1 MYDYFYGAEA
11 EQFSFYR
18 IPKVLFTEERFRTVS
33 AEAKVL
39 YGLLLDRMSL
49 SCKNGWLDKER
60 RVYIIF
66 TIEEVMTALGCA
78 DQKAGK
84 LLHELESKCRLI
96 ERKRQGLGKP
106 NLIYVKNFVDKAA
119 DNPVD
124 NASGSTAPSP
134 ESRFQN
140 RENHDSGAVKI
151 TDQESL
157 KSRSNNT
164 ENNDTDFSDTDSFPF
179 TSFRRDHGREA
190 KGNEAALRERYREL
204 IAENIAYDALLTDYP
219 YEQDTLEEILELL
232 VDVVCTT
239 KSSVRISGDDKPAEV
254 VRSRFLKLNSEHI
267 RFVVGGLKENTTR
280 IRNIYDTKH
289 DADGRERRVLNS
301 KETTLAQQ
309 KQQAIRDAFRD
320 WIWRD
325 PDRRHTLVARYNEL
339 FNSTRPREYDGSHI
353 TFAGMNPEIRLR
365 EHQLNAVAHVL
376 YGGNTLLAHEVGAG
390 KTFEMV
396 AAAMESKRL
405 GLCHKSLFVVPNHLT
420 KQWSGEFLRLYPSA
434 NILVATKKDFEPKNR
449 KKFCARIATGE

>member
-18 IPKVLFTEERFRTVS
+18 IPKVLFTEERFRNVS

-49 SCKNGWLDKER
+49 SCKNGWLDKEG

-134 ESRFQN
+134 ESRG
-140 RENHDSGAVKI
+140 SY
-151 TDQESL
+151 TD
-157 KSRSNNT
+157 KNY
-164 ENNDTDFSDTDSFPF
+164 TDFSDTDSFPF
-179 TSFRRDHGREA
+179 TSFRRDHGRES
-190 KGNEAALRERYREL
+190 KRTEAALREQYREL
-204 IAENIAYDALLTDYP
+204 IAENIAYDTLLTDYP

-239 KSSVRISGDDKPAEV
+239 KSSVRISGDEKPAEV

-280 IRNIYDTKH
+280 IRNMRQY
-289 DADGRERRVLNS
+289 
-301 KETTLAQQ
+301 
-309 KQQAIRDAFRD
+309 
-320 WIWRD
+320 
-325 PDRRHTLVARYNEL
+325 
-339 FNSTRPREYDGSHI
+339 
-353 TFAGMNPEIRLR
+353 
-365 EHQLNAVAHVL
+365 
-376 YGGNTLLAHEVGAG
+376 LLATLYNAPLTIGNYY
-390 KTFEMV
+390 
-396 AAAMESKRL
+396 R
-405 GLCHKSLFVVPNHLT
+405 SLVSHDMSEGF
-420 KQWSGEFLRLYPSA
+420 
-434 NILVATKKDFEPKNR
+434 I
-449 KKFCARIATGE
+449 

>member
-1 MYDYFYGAEA
+1 MVSSGVVTH
-11 EQFSFYR
+11 R
-18 IPKVLFTEERFRTVS
+18 ICLLF
-33 AEAKVL
+33 
-39 YGLLLDRMSL
+39 
-49 SCKNGWLDKER
+49 CKEIPVVPR
-60 RVYIIF
+60 RISQVYIHLLCLLF
-66 TIEEVMTALGCA
+66 SVSHDSKRHLGCA

-119 DNPVD
+119 DNHVD
-124 NASGSTAPSP
+124 NTSGSTTPSP

-280 IRNIYDTKH
+280 IRNMRQY
-289 DADGRERRVLNS
+289 
-301 KETTLAQQ
+301 
-309 KQQAIRDAFRD
+309 
-320 WIWRD
+320 
-325 PDRRHTLVARYNEL
+325 
-339 FNSTRPREYDGSHI
+339 
-353 TFAGMNPEIRLR
+353 
-365 EHQLNAVAHVL
+365 
-376 YGGNTLLAHEVGAG
+376 LLATLYNAPLTIGNYY
-390 KTFEMV
+390 
-396 AAAMESKRL
+396 R
-405 GLCHKSLFVVPNHLT
+405 SLVSHDMSEGF
-420 KQWSGEFLRLYPSA
+420 
-434 NILVATKKDFEPKNR
+434 I
-449 KKFCARIATGE
+449 

>member
-18 IPKVLFTEERFRTVS
+18 IPKVLFTEERFRSVS

-49 SCKNGWLDKER
+49 SCKNGWLDKEG

-106 NLIYVKNFVDKAA
+106 NLIYVKNFVEKDV

-124 NASGSTAPSP
+124 NTSGSTTPSP

-151 TDQESL
+151 TDQEPL

-190 KGNEAALRERYREL
+190 NFASLPKELQQKYEEKFRQPEA
-204 IAENIAYDALLTDYP
+204 
-219 YEQDTLEEILELL
+219 
-232 VDVVCTT
+232 
-239 KSSVRISGDDKPAEV
+239 
-254 VRSRFLKLNSEHI
+254 FLKM
-267 RFVVGGLKENTTR
+267 G
-280 IRNIYDTKH
+280 
-289 DADGRERRVLNS
+289 S
-301 KETTLAQQ
+301 KIM
-309 KQQAIRDAFRD
+309 AIPTEPAK
-320 WIWRD
+320 
-325 PDRRHTLVARYNEL
+325 A
-339 FNSTRPREYDGSHI
+339 
-353 TFAGMNPEIRLR
+353 
-365 EHQLNAVAHVL
+365 
-376 YGGNTLLAHEVGAG
+376 AG
-390 KTFEMV
+390 KGKTAPVTE
-396 AAAMESKRL
+396 R
-405 GLCHKSLFVVPNHLT
+405 
-420 KQWSGEFLRLYPSA
+420 
-434 NILVATKKDFEPKNR
+434 
-449 KKFCARIATGE
+449 

>member
-18 IPKVLFTEERFRTVS
+18 IPKVLFTEERFRSVS

-49 SCKNGWLDKER
+49 SCKNGWLDKEG

-66 TIEEVMTALGCA
+66 TIDEVMTALGCA

-106 NLIYVKNFVDKAA
+106 NLIYVKNFVDK
-119 DNPVD
+119 DVD

-164 ENNDTDFSDTDSFPF
+164 DKNDTDFSDTDSFPF

-204 IAENIAYDALLTDYP
+204 IAENI
-219 YEQDTLEEILELL
+219 
-232 VDVVCTT
+232 
-239 KSSVRISGDDKPAEV
+239 
-254 VRSRFLKLNSEHI
+254 
-267 RFVVGGLKENTTR
+267 
-280 IRNIYDTKH
+280 
-289 DADGRERRVLNS
+289 
-301 KETTLAQQ
+301 
-309 KQQAIRDAFRD
+309 
-320 WIWRD
+320 
-325 PDRRHTLVARYNEL
+325 
-339 FNSTRPREYDGSHI
+339 
-353 TFAGMNPEIRLR
+353 
-365 EHQLNAVAHVL
+365 
-376 YGGNTLLAHEVGAG
+376 
-390 KTFEMV
+390 
-396 AAAMESKRL
+396 
-405 GLCHKSLFVVPNHLT
+405 
-420 KQWSGEFLRLYPSA
+420 
-434 NILVATKKDFEPKNR
+434 
-449 KKFCARIATGE
+449 

>member
-11 EQFSFYR
+11 EQFFFYR
-18 IPKVLFTEERFRTVS
+18 IPKVLFTEERFRSVS

-49 SCKNGWLDKER
+49 SCKNGWLDR
-60 RVYIIF
+60 AGRVYIIF

-106 NLIYVKNFVDKAA
+106 NLIYVKNFVD
-119 DNPVD
+119 NHVD
-124 NASGSTAPSP
+124 NTSGSTTPSP
-134 ESRFQN
+134 
-140 RENHDSGAVKI
+140 
-151 TDQESL
+151 

-164 ENNDTDFSDTDSFPF
+164 DKNDTDFSDTDSFPF

-280 IRNIYDTKH
+280 IRNMRQY
-289 DADGRERRVLNS
+289 
-301 KETTLAQQ
+301 
-309 KQQAIRDAFRD
+309 
-320 WIWRD
+320 
-325 PDRRHTLVARYNEL
+325 
-339 FNSTRPREYDGSHI
+339 
-353 TFAGMNPEIRLR
+353 
-365 EHQLNAVAHVL
+365 
-376 YGGNTLLAHEVGAG
+376 LLATLYNAPLTIGNYY
-390 KTFEMV
+390 
-396 AAAMESKRL
+396 R
-405 GLCHKSLFVVPNHLT
+405 SLVSHDMSEGF
-420 KQWSGEFLRLYPSA
+420 
-434 NILVATKKDFEPKNR
+434 I
-449 KKFCARIATGE
+449 

>member
-1 MYDYFYGAEA
+1 MYDYFYGAEV

-18 IPKVLFTEERFRTVS
+18 IPKVLFTEERFKSVS

-49 SCKNGWLDKER
+49 SCKNGWLDKEG

-84 LLHELESKCRLI
+84 LLYELESKCRLI

-119 DNPVD
+119 DNSVD
-124 NASGSTAPSP
+124 NPSDSALSSP
-134 ESRFQN
+134 ESRFLN

-164 ENNDTDFSDTDSFPF
+164 DKNYTDFSDTDSFPF
-179 TSFRRDHGREA
+179 TSFRGDHGREP
-190 KGNEAALRERYREL
+190 KRTEAALRERYREL
-204 IAENIAYDALLTDYP
+204 IAENIAFDTLLIDHP

-254 VRSRFLKLNSEHI
+254 VKSQFLKLNSEHI
-267 RFVVGGLKENTTR
+267 RFVLEGLKENTTR
-280 IRNIYDTKH
+280 IRNMRQY
-289 DADGRERRVLNS
+289 
-301 KETTLAQQ
+301 
-309 KQQAIRDAFRD
+309 
-320 WIWRD
+320 
-325 PDRRHTLVARYNEL
+325 
-339 FNSTRPREYDGSHI
+339 
-353 TFAGMNPEIRLR
+353 
-365 EHQLNAVAHVL
+365 
-376 YGGNTLLAHEVGAG
+376 LLATLYNAPLTIGNYCR
-390 KTFEMV
+390 
-396 AAAMESKRL
+396 SKVSHDMYE
-405 GLCHKSLFVVPNHLT
+405 GF
-420 KQWSGEFLRLYPSA
+420 
-434 NILVATKKDFEPKNR
+434 I
-449 KKFCARIATGE
+449 

>member
-18 IPKVLFTEERFRTVS
+18 IPKVLFTEERFRSVS

-49 SCKNGWLDKER
+49 SCKNGWLDR
-60 RVYIIF
+60 AGRVYIIF

-106 NLIYVKNFVDKAA
+106 NLIYVKNFVEKDV
-119 DNPVD
+119 DNPAG
-124 NASGSTAPSP
+124 NTLPSP
-134 ESRFQN
+134 ESR
-140 RENHDSGAVKI
+140 
-151 TDQESL
+151 
-157 KSRSNNT
+157 SNNT
-164 ENNDTDFSDTDSFPF
+164 DKNDTDFSDTDSFPF

-190 KGNEAALRERYREL
+190 KGNEAALRARYREL

-280 IRNIYDTKH
+280 IRNMRQY
-289 DADGRERRVLNS
+289 
-301 KETTLAQQ
+301 
-309 KQQAIRDAFRD
+309 
-320 WIWRD
+320 
-325 PDRRHTLVARYNEL
+325 
-339 FNSTRPREYDGSHI
+339 
-353 TFAGMNPEIRLR
+353 
-365 EHQLNAVAHVL
+365 
-376 YGGNTLLAHEVGAG
+376 LLATLYNAPLTIGNYY
-390 KTFEMV
+390 
-396 AAAMESKRL
+396 R
-405 GLCHKSLFVVPNHLT
+405 SLVSHDMSEGF
-420 KQWSGEFLRLYPSA
+420 
-434 NILVATKKDFEPKNR
+434 I
-449 KKFCARIATGE
+449 

>member
-18 IPKVLFTEERFRTVS
+18 IPKVLFTEERFRSVS

-49 SCKNGWLDKER
+49 SCKNGWLDR
-60 RVYIIF
+60 AGRVYIIF

-106 NLIYVKNFVDKAA
+106 NLIYVKNFVEKDV

-151 TDQESL
+151 TDQEPL

-164 ENNDTDFSDTDSFPF
+164 ENNDIDFSDTDSFPF
-179 TSFRRDHGREA
+179 TSFGRDHGREA
-190 KGNEAALRERYREL
+190 KGNEAVLRERYREL

-254 VRSRFLKLNSEHI
+254 VRSQFLKLNSEHI

-280 IRNIYDTKH
+280 IRNMRQY
-289 DADGRERRVLNS
+289 
-301 KETTLAQQ
+301 
-309 KQQAIRDAFRD
+309 
-320 WIWRD
+320 
-325 PDRRHTLVARYNEL
+325 
-339 FNSTRPREYDGSHI
+339 
-353 TFAGMNPEIRLR
+353 
-365 EHQLNAVAHVL
+365 
-376 YGGNTLLAHEVGAG
+376 LLATLYNAPLTIGNYY
-390 KTFEMV
+390 
-396 AAAMESKRL
+396 R
-405 GLCHKSLFVVPNHLT
+405 SLVSHDMSEGF
-420 KQWSGEFLRLYPSA
+420 
-434 NILVATKKDFEPKNR
+434 I
-449 KKFCARIATGE
+449 

>member
-11 EQFSFYR
+11 EQFFFYR
-18 IPKVLFTEERFRTVS
+18 IPKVLFTEERFRSVS

-49 SCKNGWLDKER
+49 SCKNGWLDKEG

-106 NLIYVKNFVDKAA
+106 NLIYVKNFVDK
-119 DNPVD
+119 DVD

-134 ESRFQN
+134 ESRG
-140 RENHDSGAVKI
+140 SY
-151 TDQESL
+151 TD
-157 KSRSNNT
+157 KNY
-164 ENNDTDFSDTDSFPF
+164 TDFSDTDSFPF
-179 TSFRRDHGREA
+179 TSFRRDHDREA
-190 KGNEAALRERYREL
+190 KGNETVLRERYREL

-254 VRSRFLKLNSEHI
+254 VRSQFLKLNSEHI

-280 IRNIYDTKH
+280 IRNMRQY
-289 DADGRERRVLNS
+289 
-301 KETTLAQQ
+301 
-309 KQQAIRDAFRD
+309 
-320 WIWRD
+320 
-325 PDRRHTLVARYNEL
+325 
-339 FNSTRPREYDGSHI
+339 
-353 TFAGMNPEIRLR
+353 
-365 EHQLNAVAHVL
+365 
-376 YGGNTLLAHEVGAG
+376 LLATLYNAPLTIGNYY
-390 KTFEMV
+390 
-396 AAAMESKRL
+396 R
-405 GLCHKSLFVVPNHLT
+405 SLVSHDMSEGF
-420 KQWSGEFLRLYPSA
+420 
-434 NILVATKKDFEPKNR
+434 I
-449 KKFCARIATGE
+449 

>member
-1 MYDYFYGAEA
+1 MKAYGKSWGYNVYDCRYCLYRKGKLKGCVYPDGCCCPVPQKPARRNGIEQVYDAAADSAAPVSECEGCPYGKAAPCIGWCTKEVMRAAGLPNVWRMHSGGRDPPKRSCAPQGFQRSVTEAMYDYFYGAEA

-18 IPKVLFTEERFRTVS
+18 IPKVLFTEERFRSVS

-49 SCKNGWLDKER
+49 SCKNGWLDKEG

-106 NLIYVKNFVDKAA
+106 NLIYVKNFVEKDV
-119 DNPVD
+119 DNPMD
-124 NASGSTAPSP
+124 NTSGSSTHSP

-151 TDQESL
+151 TDQKSL

-190 KGNEAALRERYREL
+190 KGNETALRERYREL

-280 IRNIYDTKH
+280 IRNMRQY
-289 DADGRERRVLNS
+289 
-301 KETTLAQQ
+301 
-309 KQQAIRDAFRD
+309 
-320 WIWRD
+320 
-325 PDRRHTLVARYNEL
+325 
-339 FNSTRPREYDGSHI
+339 
-353 TFAGMNPEIRLR
+353 
-365 EHQLNAVAHVL
+365 
-376 YGGNTLLAHEVGAG
+376 LLATLYNAPLTIGNYY
-390 KTFEMV
+390 
-396 AAAMESKRL
+396 R
-405 GLCHKSLFVVPNHLT
+405 SLVSHDMSEGF
-420 KQWSGEFLRLYPSA
+420 
-434 NILVATKKDFEPKNR
+434 I
-449 KKFCARIATGE
+449 

>member
-18 IPKVLFTEERFRTVS
+18 IPKVLFTEERFRSVS

-49 SCKNGWLDKER
+49 SCKNGWLDKEG

-106 NLIYVKNFVDKAA
+106 NLIYVKNFVDK
-119 DNPVD
+119 DVD

-134 ESRFQN
+134 ESRG
-140 RENHDSGAVKI
+140 SY
-151 TDQESL
+151 TD
-157 KSRSNNT
+157 KNY
-164 ENNDTDFSDTDSFPF
+164 TDFSDTDSFPF
-179 TSFRRDHGREA
+179 TSFRGDHGRES
-190 KGNEAALRERYREL
+190 KRTEAALRERYREL
-204 IAENIAYDALLTDYP
+204 IAENIAYDTLLTDYP

-239 KSSVRISGDDKPAEV
+239 KSSVRISGDEKPAEV
-254 VRSRFLKLNSEHI
+254 VRSQFLKLNSEHI

-280 IRNIYDTKH
+280 IRNMRQY
-289 DADGRERRVLNS
+289 
-301 KETTLAQQ
+301 
-309 KQQAIRDAFRD
+309 
-320 WIWRD
+320 
-325 PDRRHTLVARYNEL
+325 
-339 FNSTRPREYDGSHI
+339 
-353 TFAGMNPEIRLR
+353 
-365 EHQLNAVAHVL
+365 
-376 YGGNTLLAHEVGAG
+376 LLATLYNAPLTIGNYY
-390 KTFEMV
+390 
-396 AAAMESKRL
+396 R
-405 GLCHKSLFVVPNHLT
+405 SLVSHDMSEGF
-420 KQWSGEFLRLYPSA
+420 
-434 NILVATKKDFEPKNR
+434 I
-449 KKFCARIATGE
+449 

>member
-18 IPKVLFTEERFRTVS
+18 IPKVLFTEEHFRSVS

-49 SCKNGWLDKER
+49 SCKNGWLDKEG

-66 TIEEVMTALGCA
+66 TIEEVMTALSCA

-106 NLIYVKNFVDKAA
+106 NLIYVKNFVDK
-119 DNPVD
+119 DVD

-134 ESRFQN
+134 ESRG
-140 RENHDSGAVKI
+140 SY
-151 TDQESL
+151 TD
-157 KSRSNNT
+157 KNY
-164 ENNDTDFSDTDSFPF
+164 TDFSDTDSFPF
-179 TSFRRDHGREA
+179 TSFRGDHGRES
-190 KGNEAALRERYREL
+190 KRTEAALRERYREL

-239 KSSVRISGDDKPAEV
+239 KTSVRISGDDKPAEV

-280 IRNIYDTKH
+280 IRNMRQY
-289 DADGRERRVLNS
+289 
-301 KETTLAQQ
+301 
-309 KQQAIRDAFRD
+309 
-320 WIWRD
+320 
-325 PDRRHTLVARYNEL
+325 
-339 FNSTRPREYDGSHI
+339 
-353 TFAGMNPEIRLR
+353 
-365 EHQLNAVAHVL
+365 
-376 YGGNTLLAHEVGAG
+376 LLATLYNAPLTIGNYY
-390 KTFEMV
+390 
-396 AAAMESKRL
+396 R
-405 GLCHKSLFVVPNHLT
+405 SLVSHDMSEGF
-420 KQWSGEFLRLYPSA
+420 
-434 NILVATKKDFEPKNR
+434 I
-449 KKFCARIATGE
+449 

>member
-18 IPKVLFTEERFRTVS
+18 IPKVLFTEERFRSVS

-39 YGLLLDRMSL
+39 YGLLFDRMSL
-49 SCKNGWLDKER
+49 SCKNGWLDKEG

-106 NLIYVKNFVDKAA
+106 NLIYVKNFVEKD
-119 DNPVD
+119 VD
-124 NASGSTAPSP
+124 NASDSTAPSP
-134 ESRFQN
+134 E
-140 RENHDSGAVKI
+140 
-151 TDQESL
+151 
-157 KSRSNNT
+157 SRSNNT

-239 KSSVRISGDDKPAEV
+239 KTSVRISGDDKPAEV
-254 VRSRFLKLNSEHI
+254 VRSQFLKLNSEHI

-280 IRNIYDTKH
+280 IRNMRQY
-289 DADGRERRVLNS
+289 
-301 KETTLAQQ
+301 
-309 KQQAIRDAFRD
+309 
-320 WIWRD
+320 
-325 PDRRHTLVARYNEL
+325 
-339 FNSTRPREYDGSHI
+339 
-353 TFAGMNPEIRLR
+353 
-365 EHQLNAVAHVL
+365 
-376 YGGNTLLAHEVGAG
+376 LLATLYNAPLTIGNYY
-390 KTFEMV
+390 
-396 AAAMESKRL
+396 R
-405 GLCHKSLFVVPNHLT
+405 SLVSHDMSEGF
-420 KQWSGEFLRLYPSA
+420 
-434 NILVATKKDFEPKNR
+434 I
-449 KKFCARIATGE
+449 